1 MNDKQ
6 WKAFVEYKEG
16 LKALCETWQGVKQE
30 LMDLEERAYK
40 ADGKTPEYSLE
51 NPWVYNKAYDEITP
65 QDDIKLIVIGDNPGK
80 EEQFDKNQ
88 KYLVGQSG
96 RIAEGFFRKNPE
108 FEIDFRKNVVIMNK
122 TPIHTAKTVHL
133 KYLKKNGSDAV
144 KQILDD
150 SQLEMA
156 RMASKL
162 HKELYENAAPG
173 EKKCELWLVGYSELK
188 EKGIFVPYRE
198 ELKENYRSLDNNMHD
213 AWNNVMVYQ
222 HFSMNRFLVDLKE
235 YRNRTENAGLSI
247 EDVLHIIGKIHRS
260 EIFNA

>member
-6 WKAFVEYKEG
+6 WNAFVEYKEN
-16 LKALCETWQGVKQE
+16 LKAMCETWQCVKHE
-30 LMDLEERAYK
+30 LLDLEEKAYK

-51 NPWVYNKAYDEITP
+51 NAWVYNKAYDEISKT
-65 QDDIKLIVIGDNPGK
+65 DDIKLIVIGDNPGK
-80 EEQFDKNQ
+80 EEQLEKNQ

-96 RIAEGFFRKNPE
+96 RIAEGFFKKNPE

-133 KYLKKNGSDAV
+133 KFLNKNGSETV
-144 KQILDD
+144 KQILFN

-156 RMASKL
+156 KMAFKL
-162 HKELYENAAPG
+162 HKELYDNAG
-173 EKKCELWLVGYSELK
+173 LNEKKCELWLVGYSELK
-188 EKGIFVPYRE
+188 DKGIFVPYRE
-198 ELKENYRSLDNNMHD
+198 ELKNNYRSLDNSFHD

-222 HFSMNRFLVDLKE
+222 HFSMNRFLVDLYDARK
-235 YRNRTENAGLSI
+235 NDVDKDCSNI
-247 EDVLHIIGKIHRS
+247 ELLHKIGVKHRR